1 MLTAPVPIFHKQS
14 NVEEL
19 RALAV
24 DVLESFKRELE
35 GRFTDENTKLW
46 DSLKNL
52 LPGSDHFLDRYKLK
66 PLLEYLL
73 TIPWF
78 GNLQET
84 NTTIEDVFT
93 LLKSECLVFKDM
105 LKRKFDDEKKKKGL
119 RNGDILSSMFAY
131 SQHE

>member
-1 MLTAPVPIFHKQS
+1 ML
-14 NVEEL
+14 
-19 RALAV
+19 
-24 DVLESFKRELE
+24 DSFERELE

-46 DSLKNL
+46 NSLKNL
-52 LPGSDHFLDRYKLK
+52 LPGSDHFLDPYTLK

-73 TIPWF
+73 KIPWF
-78 GNLQET
+78 GYLLET
-84 NTTIEDVFT
+84 NNTIEDVFT